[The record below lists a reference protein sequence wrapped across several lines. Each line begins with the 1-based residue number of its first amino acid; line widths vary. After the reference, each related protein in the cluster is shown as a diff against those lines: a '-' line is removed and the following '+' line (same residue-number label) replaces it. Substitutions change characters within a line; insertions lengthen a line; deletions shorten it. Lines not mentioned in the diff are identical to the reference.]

1 MKAIQTKI
9 TGPTNTRPRQIV
21 AKAEGVKPFRLPLDA
36 LSYDDHEYPH
46 RLVATNLAYRN
57 GWLTPQHPRLIGG
70 SLPDGTMAWVFAPAE
85 EK

>member
-9 TGPTNTRPRQIV
+9 TGPTNTRPREVV
-21 AKAEGVKPFRLPLDA
+21 AKAEGVKPFRLSVDI
-36 LSYDDHEYPH
+36 YPSVEAAH
-46 RLVATNLAYRN
+46 RGAAVNLAAIY

>member
-9 TGPTNTRPRQIV
+9 TGPTNTRPREVV
-21 AKAEGVKPFRLPLDA
+21 AKAEGVKPFRLRTARYPSLEAAHKDA
-36 LSYDDHEYPH
+36 AE
-46 RLVATNLAYRN
+46 NLAAFY

>member
-9 TGPTNTRPRQIV
+9 TGPTKTKPRCAV
-21 AKAEGVKPFRLPLDA
+21 AKAEGVPTMPIPV
-36 LSYDDHEYPH
+36 SIYPSLEAAH
-46 RLVATNLAYRN
+46 HGAAVNLAAFY

>member
-9 TGPTNTRPRQIV
+9 TGPTNYRPKSAY
-21 AKAEGVKPFRLPLDA
+21 AKAEGVKA
-36 LSYDDHEYPH
+36 LRITDNVACAQDLHKIAAYTLAH
-46 RLVATNLAYRN
+46 RY